1 MLSKGNFTLGSDI
14 LKDYSVKTKVA
25 ILSVFL
31 ICIILLVAAVGIYSS
46 HSAKQALDDM
56 YHHNLMTTQYLN
68 DANNRLRSINV
79 NVSYIVQQ
87 NFTQE
92 NRQIL
97 LDDIAGNLAGIR
109 HDIEE
114 LKKLDQSQRAKEAI
128 AALEGDLD
136 TADSAVKAV
145 GSLGVT
151 PEDKAAAYDKLS
163 SITAIGANMQVL
175 TPDNVFQG
183 KQLFETNNI
192 QYARTLKIF
201 AAIIFVSLILGIL
214 MSRII
219 ANNIS
224 APLNTS
230 IEHLNAVAAGDLS
243 RAIPDSLSHREDE
256 IGVVVKALMKMQGFM
271 KQVHEEAERTNVVVG
286 ELEGMIEA
294 MNNETQD
301 MSAVTEE
308 MSAGMEETAASTA
321 SMQQV
326 SNHLSEEI
334 RGTVGV
340 MKKSEAYTQ
349 EISTRATELKIKME
363 QAQEA
368 SQRVYESSKG
378 SVEAAIE
385 SAKVVEQISQLTQAI
400 TDVAEQTNLLALNAS
415 IEAARAGDQGRGFS
429 VVAGEVAKLAEQSQ
443 GTAEKIKSLTGEV
456 TSAMQ
461 ALSKSA
467 FDLLALLDGDVRK
480 DYAQMDDTAVRYK
493 EDAEYFLKAAK
504 ESTKTSEVL
513 LQSVENM
520 NHSMEEIG
528 RATHESADGNTR
540 IAENIVGMAEKY
552 ADILDKVQ
560 SFKEGT
566 ERLKNL
572 VAAFSG

>member
-1 MLSKGNFTLGSDI
+1 MSNFTLGSEI

-31 ICIILLVAAVGIYSS
+31 LLTVALVAVVGIYSS
-46 HSAKQALDDM
+46 HSAKQALDEM

-92 NRQIL
+92 NRQTL

-109 HDIEE
+109 HDVEE
-114 LKKLDQSQRAKEAI
+114 IQKMEQSDRTKEALSTLDKNLD
-128 AALEGDLD
+128 AAD
-136 TADSAVKAV
+136 AAVKAV
-145 GSLGVT
+145 STLGT
-151 PEDKAAAYDKLS
+151 APEDKAEAYNQLS
-163 SITAIGANMQVL
+163 SLTAIGANMQVL

-183 KQLFETNNI
+183 KQLFEANNI

-201 AAIIFVSLILGIL
+201 AAIILISLILGIV

-219 ANNIS
+219 ADNIS

-230 IEHLNAVAAGDLS
+230 IDHLNAVATGDLNREIPAALS
-243 RAIPDSLSHREDE
+243 NRADE

-271 KQVHEEAERTNVVVG
+271 KQVHEEAEKTDAAVG
-286 ELEGMIEA
+286 ELEAMINA

-326 SNHLSEEI
+326 SGHLSEEI
-334 RGTVGV
+334 QHTVQE
-340 MKKSEAYTQ
+340 MKKSEAYTC
-349 EISTRATELKIKME
+349 EIAARATELKAKME
-363 QAQEA
+363 QSQEA
-368 SQRVYESSKG
+368 SNRVYGSTKT
-378 SVEAAIE
+378 SVEDAIE
-385 SAKVVEQISQLTQAI
+385 AAKVVQEIETLTQAI

-415 IEAARAGDQGRGFS
+415 IEAARAGEQGRGFA
-429 VVAGEVAKLAEQSQ
+429 VVAGEVGKLAEQSQ
-443 GTAEKIKSLTGEV
+443 ETAEKIKSLTGQV
-456 TSAMQ
+456 MGAME
-461 ALSKSA
+461 ALSKGA
-467 FDLLALLDGDVRK
+467 FDLLHFIDEDIRK
-480 DYAQMDDTAVRYK
+480 DYEQMDETAVQYK
-493 EDAEYFLKAAK
+493 EDAEFFHRTAK
-504 ESTKTSEVL
+504 GSTKSSEEL
-513 LQSVENM
+513 LSSVRNM
-520 NHSMEEIG
+520 NQSMDEIG

-540 IAENIVGMAEKY
+540 IAENIVGMAERY
-552 ADILDKVQ
+552 ADILEKVQ
-560 SFKEGT
+560 GFKEGT

-572 VAAFSG
+572 VTAFSK

>member
-1 MLSKGNFTLGSDI
+1 MSNFTLGSEI

-31 ICIILLVAAVGIYSS
+31 LLTVALVAAVGIYSS
-46 HSAKQALDDM
+46 HSAKQALDEM

-68 DANNRLRSINV
+68 DANNRLRSING

-109 HDIEE
+109 HDVEE
-114 LKKLDQSQRAKEAI
+114 IQKMEQSDRTKEALS
-128 AALEGDLD
+128 ALDKDLD
-136 TADSAVKAV
+136 AADAAVKAV
-145 GSLGVT
+145 STLGT
-151 PEDKAAAYDKLS
+151 APEDKAEAYNQLS
-163 SITAIGANMQVL
+163 SLTAIGANMQVL

-183 KQLFETNNI
+183 KQLFEANNI

-201 AAIIFVSLILGIL
+201 AAIILISLILGIL

-219 ANNIS
+219 ADNIS

-230 IEHLNAVAAGDLS
+230 IDHLNAVATGDLDREIPAALS
-243 RAIPDSLSHREDE
+243 NRADE

-271 KQVHEEAERTNVVVG
+271 KQVHEEAEKTDAAVG
-286 ELEGMIEA
+286 ELEAMINA

-326 SNHLSEEI
+326 SGHLSEEI
-334 RGTVGV
+334 QHTVQE
-340 MKKSEAYTQ
+340 MKKSEAYTC
-349 EISTRATELKIKME
+349 EIAVRATELKAKME
-363 QAQEA
+363 QSQEA
-368 SQRVYESSKG
+368 SNRVYGSTKT
-378 SVEAAIE
+378 SVEDAIE
-385 SAKVVEQISQLTQAI
+385 AAKVVQEIETLTQAI

-415 IEAARAGDQGRGFS
+415 IEAARAGEQGRGFA
-429 VVAGEVAKLAEQSQ
+429 VVAGEVGKLAEQSQ
-443 GTAEKIKSLTGEV
+443 ETAEKIKSLTGQV
-456 TSAMQ
+456 MSAME
-461 ALSKSA
+461 ALSKGA
-467 FDLLALLDGDVRK
+467 FDLLHFIDEDIRK
-480 DYAQMDDTAVRYK
+480 DYEQMDETAVQYK
-493 EDAEYFLKAAK
+493 EDAEFFHRTAK
-504 ESTKTSEVL
+504 SSTKSSEEL
-513 LQSVENM
+513 LSSVRNM
-520 NHSMEEIG
+520 NQSMDEIG

-540 IAENIVGMAEKY
+540 IAENIVGMAERY
-552 ADILDKVQ
+552 ADILEKVQ
-560 SFKEGT
+560 GFKEGT

-572 VAAFSG
+572 VTAFSK

>member
-1 MLSKGNFTLGSDI
+1 MSNFTLGSEI

-31 ICIILLVAAVGIYSS
+31 LLTVALVAVVGIYSS
-46 HSAKQALDDM
+46 HSAKQALDEM

-68 DANNRLRSINV
+68 DANNRLRSING

-109 HDIEE
+109 HDVEE
-114 LKKLDQSQRAKEAI
+114 IQKMEQSDRTKEALS
-128 AALEGDLD
+128 ALDKDLD
-136 TADSAVKAV
+136 AADAAVKAV
-145 GSLGVT
+145 STLGT
-151 PEDKAAAYDKLS
+151 APEDKAEAYNQLS
-163 SITAIGANMQVL
+163 SLTAIGANMQVL

-183 KQLFETNNI
+183 KQLFEANNI

-201 AAIIFVSLILGIL
+201 AAIILISLILGIL

-219 ANNIS
+219 ADNIS

-230 IEHLNAVAAGDLS
+230 IDHLNAVATGDLNREIPAALS
-243 RAIPDSLSHREDE
+243 NRADE

-271 KQVHEEAERTNVVVG
+271 KQVHEEAEKTDAAVG
-286 ELEGMIEA
+286 ELEAMINA

-326 SNHLSEEI
+326 SGHLSEEI
-334 RGTVGV
+334 QHTVQE
-340 MKKSEAYTQ
+340 MKKSEAYTC
-349 EISTRATELKIKME
+349 EIAVRATELKAKME
-363 QAQEA
+363 QSQEA
-368 SQRVYESSKG
+368 SNRVYGSTKT
-378 SVEAAIE
+378 SVEDAIE
-385 SAKVVEQISQLTQAI
+385 AAKVVQEIETLTQAI

-415 IEAARAGDQGRGFS
+415 IEAARAGEQGRGFA
-429 VVAGEVAKLAEQSQ
+429 VVAGEVGKLAEQSQ
-443 GTAEKIKSLTGEV
+443 ETAERIKSLTGQV
-456 TSAMQ
+456 MSAME
-461 ALSKSA
+461 ALSKGA
-467 FDLLALLDGDVRK
+467 FDLLHFIDEDIRK
-480 DYAQMDDTAVRYK
+480 DYEQMDETAVQYK
-493 EDAEYFLKAAK
+493 EDAEFFHRTAK
-504 ESTKTSEVL
+504 GSTKSSEEL
-513 LQSVENM
+513 LASVRNM
-520 NHSMEEIG
+520 NQSMDEIG

-540 IAENIVGMAEKY
+540 IAENIVGMAERY
-552 ADILDKVQ
+552 ADILEKVQ
-560 SFKEGT
+560 GFKEGT

-572 VAAFSG
+572 VTAFSK

>member
-1 MLSKGNFTLGSDI
+1 MSNFTLGSEI

-31 ICIILLVAAVGIYSS
+31 LLTVALVAVVGIYSS
-46 HSAKQALDDM
+46 HSAKQALDEM

-68 DANNRLRSINV
+68 DANNRLRSITV

-109 HDIEE
+109 HDVEE
-114 LKKLDQSQRAKEAI
+114 IQKMEQSDRTKEALS
-128 AALEGDLD
+128 ALDKDLD
-136 TADSAVKAV
+136 AADAAVKAV
-145 GSLGVT
+145 STLGT
-151 PEDKAAAYDKLS
+151 APEDKAEAYNQLS
-163 SITAIGANMQVL
+163 SLTAIGANMQVL

-183 KQLFETNNI
+183 KQLFEANNR

-201 AAIIFVSLILGIL
+201 AAIILISLILGIV

-219 ANNIS
+219 ADNIS

-230 IEHLNAVAAGDLS
+230 IEHLNAVATGDLDREIPAALS
-243 RAIPDSLSHREDE
+243 NRADE

-271 KQVHEEAERTNVVVG
+271 KQVHEEAEKTDAVVG
-286 ELEGMIEA
+286 ELEAMINA

-326 SNHLSEEI
+326 SGHLSEEI
-334 RGTVGV
+334 QHTVQE
-340 MKKSEAYTQ
+340 MKKSEAYTC
-349 EISTRATELKIKME
+349 EIAARATELKAKME
-363 QAQEA
+363 QSQEA
-368 SQRVYESSKG
+368 SNRVYGSTKT
-378 SVEAAIE
+378 SVEDAIE
-385 SAKVVEQISQLTQAI
+385 AAKVVQEIETLTQAI

-415 IEAARAGDQGRGFS
+415 IEAARAGEQGRGFA
-429 VVAGEVAKLAEQSQ
+429 VVAGEVGKLAEQSQ
-443 GTAEKIKSLTGEV
+443 ETAERIKSLTGQV
-456 TSAMQ
+456 MSAME
-461 ALSKSA
+461 ALSKGA
-467 FDLLALLDGDVRK
+467 FDLLHFIDEDIRK
-480 DYAQMDDTAVRYK
+480 DYEQMDETAVQYK
-493 EDAEYFLKAAK
+493 EDAEFFHRTAK
-504 ESTKTSEVL
+504 GSTKSSEEL
-513 LQSVENM
+513 LASVRNM
-520 NHSMEEIG
+520 NQSMDEIG

-540 IAENIVGMAEKY
+540 IAENIVGMAERY
-552 ADILDKVQ
+552 ADILEKVQ
-560 SFKEGT
+560 GFKEGT

-572 VAAFSG
+572 VTAFSK

>member
-1 MLSKGNFTLGSDI
+1 MSNFTLGSEI

-31 ICIILLVAAVGIYSS
+31 LLTVALVAVVGIYSS
-46 HSAKQALDDM
+46 HSAKQALDEM

-97 LDDIAGNLAGIR
+97 LDDIAGDLAGIR
-109 HDIEE
+109 HDVDEI
-114 LKKLDQSQRAKEAI
+114 KKMEKSERTKTALSALDK
-128 AALEGDLD
+128 DLD
-136 TADSAVKAV
+136 AADAAVKAV
-145 GSLGVT
+145 GTLGT
-151 PEDKAAAYDKLS
+151 APEDKAEAYNQLS
-163 SITAIGANMQVL
+163 SLTAIGANMQVL

-183 KQLFETNNI
+183 KQLFEANNI

-201 AAIIFVSLILGIL
+201 AAIILISLILGIV

-219 ANNIS
+219 ADNIS

-230 IEHLNAVAAGDLS
+230 IEHLNAVATGDLDREIPAALS
-243 RAIPDSLSHREDE
+243 NRADE

-271 KQVHEEAERTNVVVG
+271 KQVHEEAEKTDAVVG
-286 ELEGMIEA
+286 ELEAMINA

-326 SNHLSEEI
+326 SGHLSEEI
-334 RGTVGV
+334 QHTVQE
-340 MKKSEAYTQ
+340 MKKSEAYTC
-349 EISTRATELKIKME
+349 EIAARATELKAKME
-363 QAQEA
+363 QSQEA
-368 SQRVYESSKG
+368 SNRVYGSTKT
-378 SVEAAIE
+378 SVEDAIE
-385 SAKVVEQISQLTQAI
+385 AAKVVQEIETLTQAI

-415 IEAARAGDQGRGFS
+415 IEAARAGEQGRGFA
-429 VVAGEVAKLAEQSQ
+429 VVAGEVGKLAEQSQ
-443 GTAEKIKSLTGEV
+443 ETAERIKSLTGQV
-456 TSAMQ
+456 MSAME
-461 ALSKSA
+461 ALSKGA
-467 FDLLALLDGDVRK
+467 FDLLHFIDEDIRK
-480 DYAQMDDTAVRYK
+480 DYEQMDETAVQYK
-493 EDAEYFLKAAK
+493 EDAEFFHRTAK
-504 ESTKTSEVL
+504 GSTKSSEEL
-513 LQSVENM
+513 LASVRNM
-520 NHSMEEIG
+520 NQSMDEIG

-540 IAENIVGMAEKY
+540 IAENIVGMAERY
-552 ADILDKVQ
+552 ADILEKVQ
-560 SFKEGT
+560 GFKEGT

-572 VAAFSG
+572 VTAFSK

>member
-1 MLSKGNFTLGSDI
+1 MSNFTLGSEI

-31 ICIILLVAAVGIYSS
+31 LLTVALVAVVGIYSS
-46 HSAKQALDDM
+46 HSAKQALDEM

-68 DANNRLRSINV
+68 DANNRLRSITV

-109 HDIEE
+109 HDVEE
-114 LKKLDQSQRAKEAI
+114 IQKMKQSDRTKEALS
-128 AALEGDLD
+128 ALDKDLD
-136 TADSAVKAV
+136 AADAAVKAV
-145 GSLGVT
+145 STLGT
-151 PEDKAAAYDKLS
+151 APEDKAEAYNQLS
-163 SITAIGANMQVL
+163 SLTAIGANMQIL

-183 KQLFETNNI
+183 KQLFEANNI

-201 AAIIFVSLILGIL
+201 AAIILISLILGIL

-219 ANNIS
+219 SDNIS

-230 IEHLNAVAAGDLS
+230 IDHLNAVATGDLNREIPAALS
-243 RAIPDSLSHREDE
+243 NRADE

-271 KQVHEEAERTNVVVG
+271 KQVHEEAEKTDAAVG
-286 ELEGMIEA
+286 ELEAMINA

-326 SNHLSEEI
+326 SGHLSEEI
-334 RGTVGV
+334 QHTVQE
-340 MKKSEAYTQ
+340 MKKSEAYTC
-349 EISTRATELKIKME
+349 EIAARATELKAKME
-363 QAQEA
+363 QSQEA
-368 SQRVYESSKG
+368 SNRVYGSTKT
-378 SVEAAIE
+378 SVEDAIE
-385 SAKVVEQISQLTQAI
+385 AAKVVQEIETLTQAI

-415 IEAARAGDQGRGFS
+415 IEAARAGEQGRGFA
-429 VVAGEVAKLAEQSQ
+429 VVAGEVGKLAEQSQ
-443 GTAEKIKSLTGEV
+443 ETAEKIKSLTGQV
-456 TSAMQ
+456 MSAME
-461 ALSKSA
+461 ALSKGA
-467 FDLLALLDGDVRK
+467 FDLLHFIDEDIRK
-480 DYAQMDDTAVRYK
+480 DYEQMDETAVQYK
-493 EDAEYFLKAAK
+493 EDAEFFHRTAK
-504 ESTKTSEVL
+504 GSTKSSEEL
-513 LQSVENM
+513 LSSVRNM
-520 NHSMEEIG
+520 NQSMDEIG

-540 IAENIVGMAEKY
+540 IAENIVGMAERY
-552 ADILDKVQ
+552 ADILEKVQ
-560 SFKEGT
+560 GFKEGT

-572 VAAFSG
+572 VTAFSK

>member
-1 MLSKGNFTLGSDI
+1 MSNFTLGSEI

-31 ICIILLVAAVGIYSS
+31 LLTVALVAVVGIYSS
-46 HSAKQALDDM
+46 HSAKQALDEM

-68 DANNRLRSINV
+68 DANNRLRSING

-109 HDIEE
+109 HDVEKIQKME
-114 LKKLDQSQRAKEAI
+114 QSDRTKEALS
-128 AALEGDLD
+128 ALDKDLD
-136 TADSAVKAV
+136 AADAAVKTV
-145 GSLGVT
+145 STLGT
-151 PEDKAAAYDKLS
+151 APEDKAEAYNQLS
-163 SITAIGANMQVL
+163 SLTAIGANMQVL

-183 KQLFETNNI
+183 KQLFEANNI

-201 AAIIFVSLILGIL
+201 AAIILISLILGIL

-219 ANNIS
+219 ADNIS

-230 IEHLNAVAAGDLS
+230 IDHLNAVATGDLNREIPAALS
-243 RAIPDSLSHREDE
+243 NRADE

-271 KQVHEEAERTNVVVG
+271 KQVHEEAEKTDAAVG
-286 ELEGMIEA
+286 ELEAMINA

-326 SNHLSEEI
+326 SGHLSEEI
-334 RGTVGV
+334 QHTVQE
-340 MKKSEAYTQ
+340 MKKSEAYTC
-349 EISTRATELKIKME
+349 EIAGRATELKAKME
-363 QAQEA
+363 QSQEA
-368 SQRVYESSKG
+368 SNRVYGSTKT
-378 SVEAAIE
+378 SVEDAIE
-385 SAKVVEQISQLTQAI
+385 AAKVVQEIETLTQAI

-415 IEAARAGDQGRGFS
+415 IEAARAGEQGRGFA
-429 VVAGEVAKLAEQSQ
+429 VVAGEVGKLAEQSQ
-443 GTAEKIKSLTGEV
+443 ETAEKIKSLTGQV
-456 TSAMQ
+456 MSAME
-461 ALSKSA
+461 ALSKGA
-467 FDLLALLDGDVRK
+467 FDLLHFIDEDIRK
-480 DYAQMDDTAVRYK
+480 DYEQMDETAVQYK
-493 EDAEYFLKAAK
+493 EDAEFFHRTAK
-504 ESTKTSEVL
+504 GSTKSSEEL
-513 LQSVENM
+513 LSSVRNM
-520 NHSMEEIG
+520 NQSMDEIG

-540 IAENIVGMAEKY
+540 IAENIVGMAERY
-552 ADILDKVQ
+552 ADILEKVQ
-560 SFKEGT
+560 GFKEGT

-572 VAAFSG
+572 VTAFSK

>member
-1 MLSKGNFTLGSDI
+1 MSNFTLGSEI

-31 ICIILLVAAVGIYSS
+31 LLTVALVAVVGIYSS
-46 HSAKQALDDM
+46 HSAKQALDEM

-109 HDIEE
+109 HDVEE
-114 LKKLDQSQRAKEAI
+114 IQKMKQSDRTKEALS
-128 AALEGDLD
+128 ALDKDLD
-136 TADSAVKAV
+136 AADAAVKAV
-145 GSLGVT
+145 STLGT
-151 PEDKAAAYDKLS
+151 APEDKAEAYNQLS
-163 SITAIGANMQVL
+163 SLTAIGANMQVL

-183 KQLFETNNI
+183 KQLFEANNI

-201 AAIIFVSLILGIL
+201 AAIILISLILGIV

-219 ANNIS
+219 ADNIS

-230 IEHLNAVAAGDLS
+230 IEHLNAVATGDLDREIPAALS
-243 RAIPDSLSHREDE
+243 NRADE

-271 KQVHEEAERTNVVVG
+271 KQVHEEAEKTDAVVG
-286 ELEGMIEA
+286 ELEAMINA

-326 SNHLSEEI
+326 SGHLSEEI
-334 RGTVGV
+334 QHTVQE
-340 MKKSEAYTQ
+340 MKKSEAYTR
-349 EISTRATELKIKME
+349 EIAVRATELKAKME
-363 QAQEA
+363 QSQEA
-368 SQRVYESSKG
+368 SNRVYGSTKT
-378 SVEAAIE
+378 SVEDAIE
-385 SAKVVEQISQLTQAI
+385 AAKVVQEIETLTQAI

-415 IEAARAGDQGRGFS
+415 IEAARAGEQGRGFA
-429 VVAGEVAKLAEQSQ
+429 VVAGEVGKLAEQSQ
-443 GTAEKIKSLTGEV
+443 ETAEKIKSLTGQV
-456 TSAMQ
+456 MSAME
-461 ALSKSA
+461 ALSKGS
-467 FDLLALLDGDVRK
+467 FDLLHFIDEDIRK
-480 DYAQMDDTAVRYK
+480 DYEQMDETAVQYK
-493 EDAEYFLKAAK
+493 EDAEFFHRTAK
-504 ESTKTSEVL
+504 GSTKSSEEL
-513 LQSVENM
+513 LASVRNM
-520 NHSMEEIG
+520 NQSMDEIG

-540 IAENIVGMAEKY
+540 IAENIVGMAERY
-552 ADILDKVQ
+552 ADILEKVQ
-560 SFKEGT
+560 GFKEGT
-566 ERLKNL
+566 ERLKKL
-572 VAAFSG
+572 VTSFSK

>member
-1 MLSKGNFTLGSDI
+1 MSNFTLGSEI

-31 ICIILLVAAVGIYSS
+31 LLTVALVAAVGAYSS
-46 HSAKQALDDM
+46 HSAKQALDEM

-109 HDIEE
+109 HDVEE
-114 LKKLDQSQRAKEAI
+114 IQKMEQSDRTKEALS
-128 AALEGDLD
+128 ALDKDLD
-136 TADSAVKAV
+136 AADAAVKAV
-145 GSLGVT
+145 GTLGT
-151 PEDKAAAYDKLS
+151 APEDKAEAYNQLS
-163 SITAIGANMQVL
+163 SLTAIGANMEVL

-183 KQLFETNNI
+183 KQLFEANNL

-201 AAIIFVSLILGIL
+201 AAIILISLILGII

-219 ANNIS
+219 ADNIS

-230 IEHLNAVAAGDLS
+230 IDHLNAVATGDLNREIPS
-243 RAIPDSLSHREDE
+243 ALSNRADE

-271 KQVHEEAERTNVVVG
+271 KQVHEEAEKTDAAVG
-286 ELEGMIEA
+286 ELEAMINA

-326 SNHLSEEI
+326 SGHLNDEI
-334 RGTVGV
+334 QGTVQE
-340 MKKSEAYTQ
+340 MKKSEAYTR
-349 EISTRATELKIKME
+349 EIAVRATELKVKME
-363 QAQEA
+363 QSQEA
-368 SQRVYESSKG
+368 SNRVYASTKT
-378 SVEAAIE
+378 SVEDAIE
-385 SAKVVEQISQLTQAI
+385 SAKVVQEIETLTQSI
-400 TDVAEQTNLLALNAS
+400 TDIAEQTNLLALNAS
-415 IEAARAGDQGRGFS
+415 IEAARAGEQGRGFA
-429 VVAGEVAKLAEQSQ
+429 VVAGEVGKLAEQSQ
-443 GTAEKIKSLTGEV
+443 ETAEKIKSLTSQVMG
-456 TSAMQ
+456 AME
-461 ALSKSA
+461 ALSKGA
-467 FDLLALLDGDVRK
+467 FDLLHFIDDDIRK
-480 DYAQMDDTAVRYK
+480 DYEQMDETAVQYK
-493 EDAEYFLKAAK
+493 EDAEFFHRTAK
-504 ESTKTSEVL
+504 SSTKSSEEL
-513 LQSVENM
+513 LSSVRNM
-520 NHSMEEIG
+520 NQSMDEIG

-540 IAENIVGMAEKY
+540 IAENIVGMAERY
-552 ADILDKVQ
+552 ADILEKVQ
-560 SFKEGT
+560 GFKEGT

-572 VAAFSG
+572 VTAFSK

>member
-1 MLSKGNFTLGSDI
+1 MSNFTLGSEI

-31 ICIILLVAAVGIYSS
+31 LLTVALVAAVGIYSS
-46 HSAKQALDDM
+46 HSAKQALDEM

-68 DANNRLRSINV
+68 DANNRLRSITV

-109 HDIEE
+109 HDVEE
-114 LKKLDQSQRAKEAI
+114 IQKMEQSDRTKEALSTLDKNLD
-128 AALEGDLD
+128 AAD
-136 TADSAVKAV
+136 AAVKAV
-145 GSLGVT
+145 STLGT
-151 PEDKAAAYDKLS
+151 APEDKAEAYNQLS
-163 SITAIGANMQVL
+163 SLTAIGANMQVL

-183 KQLFETNNI
+183 KQLFEANNI

-201 AAIIFVSLILGIL
+201 AAIILISLILGIL

-219 ANNIS
+219 SDNIS

-230 IEHLNAVAAGDLS
+230 IDHLNAVATGDLNREIPAALS
-243 RAIPDSLSHREDE
+243 NRADE

-271 KQVHEEAERTNVVVG
+271 KQVHEEAEKTDAAVG
-286 ELEGMIEA
+286 ELEAMINA

-326 SNHLSEEI
+326 SGHLSEEI
-334 RGTVGV
+334 QHTVQE
-340 MKKSEAYTQ
+340 MKKSEAYTC
-349 EISTRATELKIKME
+349 EIAARATELKAKME
-363 QAQEA
+363 QSQEA
-368 SQRVYESSKG
+368 SNRVYGSTKT
-378 SVEAAIE
+378 SVEDAIE
-385 SAKVVEQISQLTQAI
+385 AAKVVQEIETLTQAI

-415 IEAARAGDQGRGFS
+415 IEAARAGEQGRGFA
-429 VVAGEVAKLAEQSQ
+429 VVAGEVGKLAEQSQ
-443 GTAEKIKSLTGEV
+443 ETAEKIKSLTGQV
-456 TSAMQ
+456 MGAME
-461 ALSKSA
+461 ALSKGA
-467 FDLLALLDGDVRK
+467 FDLLQFIDEDIRK
-480 DYAQMDDTAVRYK
+480 DYEQMDETAVQYK
-493 EDAEYFLKAAK
+493 EDAEFFHRTAK
-504 ESTKTSEVL
+504 GSTKSSEEL
-513 LQSVENM
+513 LSSVRNM
-520 NHSMEEIG
+520 NQSMDEIG

-540 IAENIVGMAEKY
+540 IAENIVGMAERH
-552 ADILDKVQ
+552 ADILEKVQ
-560 SFKEGT
+560 GFKEGT

-572 VAAFSG
+572 VTAFSK

>member
-1 MLSKGNFTLGSDI
+1 MSNFTLGSEI

-31 ICIILLVAAVGIYSS
+31 LLTVALVAVVGIYSS
-46 HSAKQALDDM
+46 HSAKQALDEM

-68 DANNRLRSINV
+68 DANNRLRSING

-109 HDIEE
+109 HDVEE
-114 LKKLDQSQRAKEAI
+114 IQKMKQSDRTKEALS
-128 AALEGDLD
+128 ALDKDLD
-136 TADSAVKAV
+136 AADAAVKAV
-145 GSLGVT
+145 STLGT
-151 PEDKAAAYDKLS
+151 APEDKAEAYNQLS
-163 SITAIGANMQVL
+163 SLTAIGVNMQVL

-183 KQLFETNNI
+183 KQLFEANNI

-201 AAIIFVSLILGIL
+201 AAIILISLILGIV

-219 ANNIS
+219 SDNIS

-230 IEHLNAVAAGDLS
+230 IDHLNAVATGDLNREIPAALS
-243 RAIPDSLSHREDE
+243 NRADE

-271 KQVHEEAERTNVVVG
+271 KQVHEEAEKTDAAVG
-286 ELEGMIEA
+286 ELEAMINA

-326 SNHLSEEI
+326 SGHLSEEI
-334 RGTVGV
+334 QHTVQE
-340 MKKSEAYTQ
+340 MKKSEAYTC
-349 EISTRATELKIKME
+349 EIAARATELKAKME
-363 QAQEA
+363 QSQEA
-368 SQRVYESSKG
+368 SNRVYGSTKT
-378 SVEAAIE
+378 SVEDAIE
-385 SAKVVEQISQLTQAI
+385 AAKVVQEIETLTQAI

-415 IEAARAGDQGRGFS
+415 IEAARAGEQGRGFA
-429 VVAGEVAKLAEQSQ
+429 VVAGEVGKLAEQSQ
-443 GTAEKIKSLTGEV
+443 ETAEKIKSLTGQV
-456 TSAMQ
+456 MGAME
-461 ALSKSA
+461 ALSKGA
-467 FDLLALLDGDVRK
+467 FDLLHFIDEDIRK
-480 DYAQMDDTAVRYK
+480 DYEQMDETAVQYK
-493 EDAEYFLKAAK
+493 EDAEFFHRTAK
-504 ESTKTSEVL
+504 GSTKSSEEL
-513 LQSVENM
+513 LSSVRNM
-520 NHSMEEIG
+520 NQSMDEIG

-540 IAENIVGMAEKY
+540 IAENIVGMAERY
-552 ADILDKVQ
+552 ADILEKVQ
-560 SFKEGT
+560 GFKEGT

-572 VAAFSG
+572 VTAFSK

>member
-1 MLSKGNFTLGSDI
+1 MSNFTLGSEI

-31 ICIILLVAAVGIYSS
+31 LLTVALVAVVGIYSS
-46 HSAKQALDDM
+46 HSAKQALDEM

-109 HDIEE
+109 HDVEE
-114 LKKLDQSQRAKEAI
+114 IQKMKQSDRTKEALS
-128 AALEGDLD
+128 ALDKDLD
-136 TADSAVKAV
+136 AADAAVKAV
-145 GSLGVT
+145 GTLGT
-151 PEDKAAAYDKLS
+151 APEDKAEAYNQLS
-163 SITAIGANMQVL
+163 SLTAIGANMQVL

-183 KQLFETNNI
+183 KQLFEANNI

-201 AAIIFVSLILGIL
+201 AAIILLSLILGIV

-219 ANNIS
+219 ADNIS

-230 IEHLNAVAAGDLS
+230 IDHLNAVATGNLDREIPAALS
-243 RAIPDSLSHREDE
+243 NRADE

-271 KQVHEEAERTNVVVG
+271 KQVHEEAEKTDAVVG
-286 ELEGMIEA
+286 ELEAMINA

-326 SNHLSEEI
+326 SGHLSEEI
-334 RGTVGV
+334 QHTVQE
-340 MKKSEAYTQ
+340 MKKSEAYTR
-349 EISTRATELKIKME
+349 EIAVRATELKAKME
-363 QAQEA
+363 QSQEA
-368 SQRVYESSKG
+368 SNRVYASTKT
-378 SVEAAIE
+378 SVENAIE
-385 SAKVVEQISQLTQAI
+385 AAKVVQEIETLTQAI

-415 IEAARAGDQGRGFS
+415 IEAARAGEQGRGFA
-429 VVAGEVAKLAEQSQ
+429 VVAGEVGKLAEQSQ
-443 GTAEKIKSLTGEV
+443 ETAERIKNLTGQV
-456 TSAMQ
+456 MGAME
-461 ALSKSA
+461 ALSKGA
-467 FDLLALLDGDVRK
+467 FDLLHFIDEDIRK
-480 DYAQMDDTAVRYK
+480 DYEQMDETAVQYK
-493 EDAEYFLKAAK
+493 EDAEFFHRTAK
-504 ESTKTSEVL
+504 GSTKSSEEL
-513 LQSVENM
+513 LSSVRNM
-520 NHSMEEIG
+520 NQSMDEIG

-540 IAENIVGMAEKY
+540 IAENIVGMAERY
-552 ADILDKVQ
+552 ADILEKVQ
-560 SFKEGT
+560 GFKEGT

-572 VAAFSG
+572 VTAFSK

>member
-1 MLSKGNFTLGSDI
+1 MSNFTLGSEI

-31 ICIILLVAAVGIYSS
+31 LLTVALVAVVGIYSS
-46 HSAKQALDDM
+46 HSAKQALDEM

-109 HDIEE
+109 HDVEE
-114 LKKLDQSQRAKEAI
+114 IQKMEQSDRTKEA
-128 AALEGDLD
+128 LSTLDKDLD
-136 TADSAVKAV
+136 AADAAVKAV
-145 GSLGVT
+145 STLGT
-151 PEDKAAAYDKLS
+151 APEDKAEAYNQLS
-163 SITAIGANMQVL
+163 SLTAIGANMQVL

-183 KQLFETNNI
+183 KQLFEANNR

-201 AAIIFVSLILGIL
+201 AAIILISLILGIL

-219 ANNIS
+219 ADNIS

-230 IEHLNAVAAGDLS
+230 IDHLNAVATGDLNREIPAALS
-243 RAIPDSLSHREDE
+243 NRADE

-271 KQVHEEAERTNVVVG
+271 KQVHEEAEKTDAVVG
-286 ELEGMIEA
+286 ELEAMINA

-326 SNHLSEEI
+326 SGHLSEEI
-334 RGTVGV
+334 QHTVQE
-340 MKKSEAYTQ
+340 MKKSEAYTC
-349 EISTRATELKIKME
+349 EIAARATELKAKME
-363 QAQEA
+363 QSQEA
-368 SQRVYESSKG
+368 SNRVYGSTKT
-378 SVEAAIE
+378 SVEDAIE
-385 SAKVVEQISQLTQAI
+385 AAKVVQEIETLTQAI

-415 IEAARAGDQGRGFS
+415 IEAARAGEQGRGFA
-429 VVAGEVAKLAEQSQ
+429 VVAGEVGKLAEQSQ
-443 GTAEKIKSLTGEV
+443 ETAEKIKSLTGQV
-456 TSAMQ
+456 MGAME
-461 ALSKSA
+461 ALSKGA
-467 FDLLALLDGDVRK
+467 FDLLHFIDEDIRK
-480 DYAQMDDTAVRYK
+480 DYEQMDETAVQYK
-493 EDAEYFLKAAK
+493 EDAEFFHRTAK
-504 ESTKTSEVL
+504 GSTKSSEEL
-513 LQSVENM
+513 LASVRNM
-520 NHSMEEIG
+520 NQSMDEIG

-540 IAENIVGMAEKY
+540 IAENIVGMAERY
-552 ADILDKVQ
+552 ADILEKVQ
-560 SFKEGT
+560 GFKEGT

-572 VAAFSG
+572 VTAFSK

>member
-1 MLSKGNFTLGSDI
+1 MSNFTLGSEI

-31 ICIILLVAAVGIYSS
+31 LLTVALVAVVGIYSS
-46 HSAKQALDDM
+46 HSAKQALDEM

-68 DANNRLRSINV
+68 DANNRLRSITV

-109 HDIEE
+109 HDVEE
-114 LKKLDQSQRAKEAI
+114 IQKMEQSDRTKEALSTLDKNLD
-128 AALEGDLD
+128 AAD
-136 TADSAVKAV
+136 AAVKAV
-145 GSLGVT
+145 STLGT
-151 PEDKAAAYDKLS
+151 APEDKAEAYNQLS
-163 SITAIGANMQVL
+163 SLTAIGANMQVL

-183 KQLFETNNI
+183 KQLFEANNI

-201 AAIIFVSLILGIL
+201 AAIILISLILGIL

-219 ANNIS
+219 ADNIS

-230 IEHLNAVAAGDLS
+230 IDHLNAVATGDLNREIPAALS
-243 RAIPDSLSHREDE
+243 NRADE

-271 KQVHEEAERTNVVVG
+271 KQVHEEAEKTDAAVG
-286 ELEGMIEA
+286 ELEAMINA

-326 SNHLSEEI
+326 SGHLSEEI
-334 RGTVGV
+334 QHTVQE
-340 MKKSEAYTQ
+340 MKKSEAYTC
-349 EISTRATELKIKME
+349 EIAARATELKAKME
-363 QAQEA
+363 QSQEA
-368 SQRVYESSKG
+368 SNRVYGSTKT
-378 SVEAAIE
+378 SVEDAIE
-385 SAKVVEQISQLTQAI
+385 AAKVVQEIETLTQAI

-415 IEAARAGDQGRGFS
+415 IEAARAGEQGRGFA
-429 VVAGEVAKLAEQSQ
+429 VVAGEVGKLAEQSQ
-443 GTAEKIKSLTGEV
+443 ETAEKIKSLTGQV
-456 TSAMQ
+456 MGAME
-461 ALSKSA
+461 ALSKGA
-467 FDLLALLDGDVRK
+467 FDLLHFIDEDIRK
-480 DYAQMDDTAVRYK
+480 DYEQMDETAVQYK
-493 EDAEYFLKAAK
+493 EDAEFFHRTAK
-504 ESTKTSEVL
+504 GSTKSSEEL
-513 LQSVENM
+513 LSSVRNM
-520 NHSMEEIG
+520 NQSMDEIG

-540 IAENIVGMAEKY
+540 IAENIVGMAERY
-552 ADILDKVQ
+552 ADILEKVQ
-560 SFKEGT
+560 GFKEGT

-572 VAAFSG
+572 VTAFSK

>member
-1 MLSKGNFTLGSDI
+1 MSNFTLGSEI

-31 ICIILLVAAVGIYSS
+31 LLTVALVAVVGIYSS
-46 HSAKQALDDM
+46 HSAKQALDEM

-68 DANNRLRSINV
+68 DANNRLRSING

-109 HDIEE
+109 HDVEE
-114 LKKLDQSQRAKEAI
+114 IQKMEQSDRTKEALS
-128 AALEGDLD
+128 ALDKDLD
-136 TADSAVKAV
+136 AADAAVKAV
-145 GSLGVT
+145 STLGT
-151 PEDKAAAYDKLS
+151 APEDKAEAYNQLS
-163 SITAIGANMQVL
+163 SLTAIGANMQVL

-183 KQLFETNNI
+183 KQLFEANNR

-201 AAIIFVSLILGIL
+201 AAIILISLILGIV

-219 ANNIS
+219 ADNIS

-230 IEHLNAVAAGDLS
+230 IDHLNAVATGDLDREIPAALS
-243 RAIPDSLSHREDE
+243 NRADE

-271 KQVHEEAERTNVVVG
+271 KQVHEEAEKTDAVVG
-286 ELEGMIEA
+286 ELEAMINA
-294 MNNETQD
+294 MNNETQE

-326 SNHLSEEI
+326 SGHLSEEI
-334 RGTVGV
+334 QHTVQE
-340 MKKSEAYTQ
+340 MKKSEAYTC
-349 EISTRATELKIKME
+349 EIAARATELKAKME
-363 QAQEA
+363 QSQEA
-368 SQRVYESSKG
+368 SNRVYGSTKT
-378 SVEAAIE
+378 SVEDAIE
-385 SAKVVEQISQLTQAI
+385 AAKVVQEIETLTQAI

-415 IEAARAGDQGRGFS
+415 IEAARAGEQGRGFA
-429 VVAGEVAKLAEQSQ
+429 VVAGEVGKLAEQSQ
-443 GTAEKIKSLTGEV
+443 ETAEKIKSLTGQV
-456 TSAMQ
+456 MGAME
-461 ALSKSA
+461 ALSKGA
-467 FDLLALLDGDVRK
+467 FDLLHFIDEDIRK
-480 DYAQMDDTAVRYK
+480 DYEQMDETAVQYK
-493 EDAEYFLKAAK
+493 EDAEFFHRTAK
-504 ESTKTSEVL
+504 GSTKSSEEL
-513 LQSVENM
+513 LSSVRNM
-520 NHSMEEIG
+520 NQSMDEIG

-540 IAENIVGMAEKY
+540 IAENIVGMAERY
-552 ADILDKVQ
+552 ADILEKVQ
-560 SFKEGT
+560 GFKEGT

-572 VAAFSG
+572 VTAFSK

>member
-1 MLSKGNFTLGSDI
+1 MSNFTLGSEI

-31 ICIILLVAAVGIYSS
+31 LLTVALVAVVGIYSG
-46 HSAKQALDDM
+46 HSAKQALDEM

-109 HDIEE
+109 HDVDEI
-114 LKKLDQSQRAKEAI
+114 KKMEKSERTKTALSALDK
-128 AALEGDLD
+128 DLD
-136 TADSAVKAV
+136 AADAAVKAV
-145 GSLGVT
+145 GTLGT
-151 PEDKAAAYDKLS
+151 APEDKAEAYNQLS
-163 SITAIGANMQVL
+163 SLTAIGANMQVL

-183 KQLFETNNI
+183 KQLFEANNI

-201 AAIIFVSLILGIL
+201 AAIILISLILGIV

-219 ANNIS
+219 ADNIS

-230 IEHLNAVAAGDLS
+230 IDHLNAVATGDLDREIPAALS
-243 RAIPDSLSHREDE
+243 NRADE

-271 KQVHEEAERTNVVVG
+271 KQVHEEAEKTDAVVG
-286 ELEGMIEA
+286 ELEAMINA

-326 SNHLSEEI
+326 SGHLSEEI
-334 RGTVGV
+334 QHTVQE
-340 MKKSEAYTQ
+340 MKKSEAYTC
-349 EISTRATELKIKME
+349 EIAARATELKAKME
-363 QAQEA
+363 QSQEA
-368 SQRVYESSKG
+368 SNRVYGSTKT
-378 SVEAAIE
+378 SVEDAIE
-385 SAKVVEQISQLTQAI
+385 AAKVVQEIETLTQAI

-415 IEAARAGDQGRGFS
+415 IEAARAGEQGRGFA
-429 VVAGEVAKLAEQSQ
+429 VVAGEVGKLAEQSQ
-443 GTAEKIKSLTGEV
+443 ETAERIKSLTGQV
-456 TSAMQ
+456 MSAME
-461 ALSKSA
+461 ALSKGA
-467 FDLLALLDGDVRK
+467 FDLLHFIDEDIRK
-480 DYAQMDDTAVRYK
+480 DYEQMDETAVQYK
-493 EDAEYFLKAAK
+493 EDAEFFHRTAK
-504 ESTKTSEVL
+504 GSTKSSEEL
-513 LQSVENM
+513 LASVRNM
-520 NHSMEEIG
+520 NQSMDEIG

-540 IAENIVGMAEKY
+540 IAENIVGMAERY
-552 ADILDKVQ
+552 ADILEKVQ
-560 SFKEGT
+560 GFKEGT
-566 ERLKNL
+566 ERLKKL
-572 VAAFSG
+572 VTSFSK

>member
-1 MLSKGNFTLGSDI
+1 MSNFTLGSEI

-31 ICIILLVAAVGIYSS
+31 LLTVALVAAVGIYSS
-46 HSAKQALDDM
+46 HSAKQALDEM

-68 DANNRLRSINV
+68 DANNRLRSITV

-109 HDIEE
+109 HDVEE
-114 LKKLDQSQRAKEAI
+114 IQKMEQSDRTKEALS
-128 AALEGDLD
+128 ALDKDLD
-136 TADSAVKAV
+136 AADAAVKAV
-145 GSLGVT
+145 STLGT
-151 PEDKAAAYDKLS
+151 APEDKAEAYNQLS
-163 SITAIGANMQVL
+163 SLTAIGANMQIL

-183 KQLFETNNI
+183 KQLFEANNR

-201 AAIIFVSLILGIL
+201 AAIILISLILGIV

-219 ANNIS
+219 SDNIS

-230 IEHLNAVAAGDLS
+230 IDHLNAVATGDLDREIPAALS
-243 RAIPDSLSHREDE
+243 NRADE

-271 KQVHEEAERTNVVVG
+271 KQVHEEAEKTDAVVG
-286 ELEGMIEA
+286 ELEAMINA
-294 MNNETQD
+294 MNNETQE

-326 SNHLSEEI
+326 SGHLSEEI
-334 RGTVGV
+334 QHTVQE
-340 MKKSEAYTQ
+340 MKKSEAYTC
-349 EISTRATELKIKME
+349 EIAARATELKAKME
-363 QAQEA
+363 QSQEA
-368 SQRVYESSKG
+368 SNRVYGSTKT
-378 SVEAAIE
+378 SVEDAIE
-385 SAKVVEQISQLTQAI
+385 AAKVVQEIETLTQAI

-415 IEAARAGDQGRGFS
+415 IEAARAGEQGRGFA
-429 VVAGEVAKLAEQSQ
+429 VVAGEVGKLAEQSQ
-443 GTAEKIKSLTGEV
+443 ETAEKIKSLTGQV
-456 TSAMQ
+456 MGAME
-461 ALSKSA
+461 ALSKGA
-467 FDLLALLDGDVRK
+467 FDLLHFIDEDIRK
-480 DYAQMDDTAVRYK
+480 DYEQMDETAVQYK
-493 EDAEYFLKAAK
+493 EDAEFFHRTAK
-504 ESTKTSEVL
+504 GSTKSSEEL
-513 LQSVENM
+513 LSSVRNM
-520 NHSMEEIG
+520 NQSMDEIG

-540 IAENIVGMAEKY
+540 IAENIVGMAERY
-552 ADILDKVQ
+552 ADILEKVQ
-560 SFKEGT
+560 GFKEGT

-572 VAAFSG
+572 VTAFSK

>member
-1 MLSKGNFTLGSDI
+1 MSNFTLGSEI
-14 LKDYSVKTKVA
+14 LKDYSVKTKVT

-31 ICIILLVAAVGIYSS
+31 LLTVALVAAVGIYSS
-46 HSAKQALDDM
+46 HSAKQALDEM

-109 HDIEE
+109 HDVEE
-114 LKKLDQSQRAKEAI
+114 IQKMEQSDRTKEALSTLDKNLD
-128 AALEGDLD
+128 AAD
-136 TADSAVKAV
+136 AAVKAV
-145 GSLGVT
+145 STLGT
-151 PEDKAAAYDKLS
+151 APEDKAEAYNQLS
-163 SITAIGANMQVL
+163 SLTAIGANMQVL

-201 AAIIFVSLILGIL
+201 AAIILISLILGIV

-219 ANNIS
+219 ADNIS

-230 IEHLNAVAAGDLS
+230 IDHLNAVATGDLNREIPAALS
-243 RAIPDSLSHREDE
+243 NRADE

-271 KQVHEEAERTNVVVG
+271 KQVHEEAEKTDAAVG
-286 ELEGMIEA
+286 ELEAMINA

-326 SNHLSEEI
+326 SGHLSEEI
-334 RGTVGV
+334 QHTVQE
-340 MKKSEAYTQ
+340 MKKSEAYTC
-349 EISTRATELKIKME
+349 EIAVRATELKAKME
-363 QAQEA
+363 QSQEA
-368 SQRVYESSKG
+368 SNRVYGSTKT
-378 SVEAAIE
+378 SVENAIE
-385 SAKVVEQISQLTQAI
+385 AAKVVQEIETLTQAI
-400 TDVAEQTNLLALNAS
+400 TDIAEQTTLLALNAS
-415 IEAARAGDQGRGFS
+415 IEAARAGEQGRGFA
-429 VVAGEVAKLAEQSQ
+429 VVAGEVGKLAEQSQ
-443 GTAEKIKSLTGEV
+443 ETAERIKSLTSQVMG
-456 TSAMQ
+456 AME
-461 ALSKSA
+461 ALSKGA
-467 FDLLALLDGDVRK
+467 FDLLHFIDDDIRK
-480 DYAQMDDTAVRYK
+480 DYAQMDETAVQYK
-493 EDAEYFLKAAK
+493 EDAEFFHKTAK
-504 ESTKTSEVL
+504 GSTKTSEEL
-513 LQSVENM
+513 LVSVRNM
-520 NHSMEEIG
+520 NQSMDEIG
-528 RATHESADGNTR
+528 RATHESADGNTH

-552 ADILDKVQ
+552 ADILEKVQ
-560 SFKEGT
+560 GFKEGT
-566 ERLKNL
+566 ERLKHL
-572 VAAFSG
+572 VTAFSK

>member
-1 MLSKGNFTLGSDI
+1 MSNFTLGSET

-31 ICIILLVAAVGIYSS
+31 LLTVALVAVVGIYSS
-46 HSAKQALDDM
+46 HSAKQALDEM

-109 HDIEE
+109 HDVEE
-114 LKKLDQSQRAKEAI
+114 IQKMKQSDRTKEALS
-128 AALEGDLD
+128 ALDKDLD
-136 TADSAVKAV
+136 AADAAVKAV
-145 GSLGVT
+145 STLGT
-151 PEDKAAAYDKLS
+151 APEDKAEAYNQLS
-163 SITAIGANMQVL
+163 SLTAIGANMQFL

-183 KQLFETNNI
+183 KQLFEANNI

-201 AAIIFVSLILGIL
+201 AAIILISLILGIV

-219 ANNIS
+219 ADNIS

-230 IEHLNAVAAGDLS
+230 IDHLNAVATGDLNREIPAALS
-243 RAIPDSLSHREDE
+243 NRADE

-271 KQVHEEAERTNVVVG
+271 KQVHEEAEKTDAVVG
-286 ELEGMIEA
+286 ELEAMINA

-326 SNHLSEEI
+326 SGHLSEEI
-334 RGTVGV
+334 QHTVQE
-340 MKKSEAYTQ
+340 MKKSEAYTR
-349 EISTRATELKIKME
+349 EIAVRATELKAKME
-363 QAQEA
+363 QSQEA
-368 SQRVYESSKG
+368 SNRVYGSTKT
-378 SVEAAIE
+378 SVEDAIE
-385 SAKVVEQISQLTQAI
+385 AAKVVQEIETLTQAI

-415 IEAARAGDQGRGFS
+415 IEAARAGEQGRGFA
-429 VVAGEVAKLAEQSQ
+429 VVAGEVGKLAEQSQ
-443 GTAEKIKSLTGEV
+443 ETAEKIKSLTGQV
-456 TSAMQ
+456 MSAME
-461 ALSKSA
+461 ALSKGA
-467 FDLLALLDGDVRK
+467 FDLLHFIDEDIRK
-480 DYAQMDDTAVRYK
+480 DYEQMDETAVQYK
-493 EDAEYFLKAAK
+493 EDAEFFHRTAK
-504 ESTKTSEVL
+504 GSTKSSEEL
-513 LQSVENM
+513 LSSVRNM
-520 NHSMEEIG
+520 NQSMDEIG

-540 IAENIVGMAEKY
+540 IAENIVGMAERY
-552 ADILDKVQ
+552 ADILEKVQ
-560 SFKEGT
+560 GFKEGT

-572 VAAFSG
+572 VTSFSK

>member
-1 MLSKGNFTLGSDI
+1 MSNFTLGSEI
-14 LKDYSVKTKVA
+14 LKDYSIKTKVA

-31 ICIILLVAAVGIYSS
+31 LLTVALVAAVGIYSS
-46 HSAKQALDDM
+46 HSAKQALDEM

-68 DANNRLRSINV
+68 DANNRLRSITV

-109 HDIEE
+109 HDVEE
-114 LKKLDQSQRAKEAI
+114 IQKMEQSDRTKEALS
-128 AALEGDLD
+128 ALDKDLD
-136 TADSAVKAV
+136 AADAAVKAV
-145 GSLGVT
+145 STLGT
-151 PEDKAAAYDKLS
+151 APEDKAEAYNQLS
-163 SITAIGANMQVL
+163 SLTAIGANMQVL

-183 KQLFETNNI
+183 KQLFEANNI

-201 AAIIFVSLILGIL
+201 AAIILISLILGIV

-219 ANNIS
+219 ADNIS

-230 IEHLNAVAAGDLS
+230 IDHLNAVATGDLNREIPAALS
-243 RAIPDSLSHREDE
+243 NRADE

-271 KQVHEEAERTNVVVG
+271 KQVHEEAEKTDAAVG
-286 ELEGMIEA
+286 ELEAMINA

-326 SNHLSEEI
+326 SGHLSEEI
-334 RGTVGV
+334 QHTVQE
-340 MKKSEAYTQ
+340 MKKSEAYTC
-349 EISTRATELKIKME
+349 EIAARATELKAKME
-363 QAQEA
+363 QSQEA
-368 SQRVYESSKG
+368 SNRVYGSTKT
-378 SVEAAIE
+378 SVEDAIE
-385 SAKVVEQISQLTQAI
+385 AAKVVQEIETLTQAI

-415 IEAARAGDQGRGFS
+415 IEAARAGEQGRGFA
-429 VVAGEVAKLAEQSQ
+429 VVAGEVGKLAEQSQ
-443 GTAEKIKSLTGEV
+443 ETAEKIKSLTGQV
-456 TSAMQ
+456 MSAME
-461 ALSKSA
+461 ALSKGA
-467 FDLLALLDGDVRK
+467 FDLLHFIDEDIRK
-480 DYAQMDDTAVRYK
+480 DYEQMDETAVQYK
-493 EDAEYFLKAAK
+493 EDAEFFHRTAK
-504 ESTKTSEVL
+504 GSTKSSEEL
-513 LQSVENM
+513 LSSVRNM
-520 NHSMEEIG
+520 NQSMDEIG

-540 IAENIVGMAEKY
+540 IAENIVGMAERY
-552 ADILDKVQ
+552 ADILEKVQ
-560 SFKEGT
+560 GFKEGT

-572 VAAFSG
+572 VTAFSK

>member
-1 MLSKGNFTLGSDI
+1 MSNFTLGSEI

-31 ICIILLVAAVGIYSS
+31 LLTVALVAVVGIYSG
-46 HSAKQALDDM
+46 HSAKQALDEM

-109 HDIEE
+109 HDVDEI
-114 LKKLDQSQRAKEAI
+114 KKMEQSERTKTALSALDK
-128 AALEGDLD
+128 DLD
-136 TADSAVKAV
+136 AADAAVKAV
-145 GSLGVT
+145 GTLGT
-151 PEDKAAAYDKLS
+151 APEDKAEAYNQLS
-163 SITAIGANMQVL
+163 SLTAIGANMQVL

-183 KQLFETNNI
+183 KQLFEANNI

-201 AAIIFVSLILGIL
+201 AAIILISLILGIV

-219 ANNIS
+219 ADNIS

-230 IEHLNAVAAGDLS
+230 IDHLNAVATGDLDREIPAALS
-243 RAIPDSLSHREDE
+243 NRADE

-271 KQVHEEAERTNVVVG
+271 KQVHEEAEKTDAVVG
-286 ELEGMIEA
+286 ELEAMINA

-326 SNHLSEEI
+326 SGHLSEEI
-334 RGTVGV
+334 QHTVQE
-340 MKKSEAYTQ
+340 MKKSEAYTR
-349 EISTRATELKIKME
+349 EIAGRATELKAKME
-363 QAQEA
+363 QSQEA
-368 SQRVYESSKG
+368 SNRVYASTKT
-378 SVEAAIE
+378 SVENAIE
-385 SAKVVEQISQLTQAI
+385 AAKVVQEIETLTQAI

-415 IEAARAGDQGRGFS
+415 IEAARAGEQGRGFA
-429 VVAGEVAKLAEQSQ
+429 VVAGEVGKLAEQSQ
-443 GTAEKIKSLTGEV
+443 ETAERIKNLTGQV
-456 TSAMQ
+456 MGAME
-461 ALSKSA
+461 ALSKGA
-467 FDLLALLDGDVRK
+467 FDLLHFIDEDIRK
-480 DYAQMDDTAVRYK
+480 DYEQMDETAVQYK
-493 EDAEYFLKAAK
+493 EDAEFFHRTAK
-504 ESTKTSEVL
+504 GSTKSSEEL
-513 LQSVENM
+513 LSSVRNM
-520 NHSMEEIG
+520 NQSMDEIG

-540 IAENIVGMAEKY
+540 IAENIVGMAERY
-552 ADILDKVQ
+552 ADILEKVQ
-560 SFKEGT
+560 GFKEGT

-572 VAAFSG
+572 VTAFSK

>member
-1 MLSKGNFTLGSDI
+1 MSNFTLGSEI

-31 ICIILLVAAVGIYSS
+31 LLTVALVAVVGIYSS
-46 HSAKQALDDM
+46 HSAKQALDEM

-68 DANNRLRSINV
+68 DANNRLRSING

-109 HDIEE
+109 HDVEE
-114 LKKLDQSQRAKEAI
+114 IQKMEQSDRTKEALS
-128 AALEGDLD
+128 ALDRDLD
-136 TADSAVKAV
+136 AADAAVKAV
-145 GSLGVT
+145 STLGT
-151 PEDKAAAYDKLS
+151 APEDKAEAYNQLS
-163 SITAIGANMQVL
+163 SLTAIGANMQVL

-201 AAIIFVSLILGIL
+201 AAIILISLILGIV

-219 ANNIS
+219 ADNIS

-230 IEHLNAVAAGDLS
+230 IDHLNAVATGDLDREIPAALS
-243 RAIPDSLSHREDE
+243 NRADE

-271 KQVHEEAERTNVVVG
+271 KQVHEEAEKTDAVVG
-286 ELEGMIEA
+286 ELEAMINA

-326 SNHLSEEI
+326 SGHLSEEI
-334 RGTVGV
+334 QHTVQE
-340 MKKSEAYTQ
+340 MKKSEAYTC
-349 EISTRATELKIKME
+349 EIAVRATELKAKME
-363 QAQEA
+363 QSQEA
-368 SQRVYESSKG
+368 SNRVYGSTKT
-378 SVEAAIE
+378 SVENAIE
-385 SAKVVEQISQLTQAI
+385 AAKVVQEIETLTQAI
-400 TDVAEQTNLLALNAS
+400 TDIAEQTTLLALNAS
-415 IEAARAGDQGRGFS
+415 IEAARAGEQGRGFA
-429 VVAGEVAKLAEQSQ
+429 VVAGEVGKLAEQSQ
-443 GTAEKIKSLTGEV
+443 ETAERIKSLTSQVMG
-456 TSAMQ
+456 AME
-461 ALSKSA
+461 ALSKGA
-467 FDLLALLDGDVRK
+467 FDLLHFIDDDIRK
-480 DYAQMDDTAVRYK
+480 DYAQMDETAVQYK
-493 EDAEYFLKAAK
+493 EDAEFFHKTAK
-504 ESTKTSEVL
+504 GSTKTSEEL
-513 LQSVENM
+513 LVSVRNM
-520 NHSMEEIG
+520 NQSMDEIG

-540 IAENIVGMAEKY
+540 IAENIVGMAERY
-552 ADILDKVQ
+552 ADILEKVQ
-560 SFKEGT
+560 GFKEGT

-572 VAAFSG
+572 VTAFSK

>member
-1 MLSKGNFTLGSDI
+1 MSNFTLGSEI

-31 ICIILLVAAVGIYSS
+31 LLTVALVAAVGAYSS
-46 HSAKQALDDM
+46 HSAKQALDEM

-109 HDIEE
+109 HDVEE
-114 LKKLDQSQRAKEAI
+114 IQKMEQSDRTKEALS
-128 AALEGDLD
+128 ALDKDLD
-136 TADSAVKAV
+136 AADAAVKAV
-145 GSLGVT
+145 GTLGT
-151 PEDKAAAYDKLS
+151 APEDKAEAYNQLS
-163 SITAIGANMQVL
+163 SLTAIGANMEVL

-183 KQLFETNNI
+183 KQLFEANNL

-201 AAIIFVSLILGIL
+201 AAIILISLILGII

-219 ANNIS
+219 ADNIS

-230 IEHLNAVAAGDLS
+230 IDHLNAVATGDLNREIPS
-243 RAIPDSLSHREDE
+243 ALSNRADE

-271 KQVHEEAERTNVVVG
+271 KQVHEEAEKTDAAVG
-286 ELEGMIEA
+286 ELEAMINA

-326 SNHLSEEI
+326 SGHLSEEI
-334 RGTVGV
+334 QHTVQE
-340 MKKSEAYTQ
+340 MKKSEAYTR
-349 EISTRATELKIKME
+349 EIAVRATELKAKME
-363 QAQEA
+363 QSQEA
-368 SQRVYESSKG
+368 SNRVYGSTKP
-378 SVEAAIE
+378 SVEDAIE
-385 SAKVVEQISQLTQAI
+385 AAKVVQEIETLTQAI

-415 IEAARAGDQGRGFS
+415 IEAARAGEQGRGFA
-429 VVAGEVAKLAEQSQ
+429 VVAGEVGKLAEQSQ
-443 GTAEKIKSLTGEV
+443 ETAERIKSLTGQV
-456 TSAMQ
+456 MSAME
-461 ALSKSA
+461 ALSKGA
-467 FDLLALLDGDVRK
+467 FDLLHFIDEDIRK
-480 DYAQMDDTAVRYK
+480 DYAQMDETAVQYK
-493 EDAEYFLKAAK
+493 EDADFFHRTAK
-504 ESTKTSEVL
+504 GSTKSSEEL
-513 LQSVENM
+513 LSSVRNM
-520 NHSMEEIG
+520 NQSMDEIG

-552 ADILDKVQ
+552 ADILEKVQ
-560 SFKEGT
+560 GFKEGT

-572 VAAFSG
+572 VAAFSK

>member
-1 MLSKGNFTLGSDI
+1 MSNFTLGSEI

-31 ICIILLVAAVGIYSS
+31 LLTVALVAVVGIYSS
-46 HSAKQALDDM
+46 HSAKQALDEM

-109 HDIEE
+109 HDVEE
-114 LKKLDQSQRAKEAI
+114 IQKMKQSDRTKEALS
-128 AALEGDLD
+128 ALDKDLD
-136 TADSAVKAV
+136 AADAAVKAV
-145 GSLGVT
+145 STLGT
-151 PEDKAAAYDKLS
+151 APEDKAEAYNQLS
-163 SITAIGANMQVL
+163 SLTAIGANMQVL

-183 KQLFETNNI
+183 KQLFEANNI

-201 AAIIFVSLILGIL
+201 AAIILISLILGIV

-219 ANNIS
+219 ADNIS

-230 IEHLNAVAAGDLS
+230 IDHLNAVATGDLNREIPAALS
-243 RAIPDSLSHREDE
+243 NRADE

-271 KQVHEEAERTNVVVG
+271 KQVHEEAEKTDAVVG
-286 ELEGMIEA
+286 ELEAMINA

-326 SNHLSEEI
+326 SGHLSEEI
-334 RGTVGV
+334 QHTVQE
-340 MKKSEAYTQ
+340 MKKSEAYTR
-349 EISTRATELKIKME
+349 EIAVRATELKAKME
-363 QAQEA
+363 QSQEA
-368 SQRVYESSKG
+368 SNRVYGSTKT
-378 SVEAAIE
+378 SVEDAIE
-385 SAKVVEQISQLTQAI
+385 AAKVVQEIETLTQAI

-415 IEAARAGDQGRGFS
+415 IEAARAGEQGRGFA
-429 VVAGEVAKLAEQSQ
+429 VVAGEVGKLAEQSQ
-443 GTAEKIKSLTGEV
+443 ETAEKIKSLTGQV
-456 TSAMQ
+456 MSAME
-461 ALSKSA
+461 ALSKGA
-467 FDLLALLDGDVRK
+467 FDLLHFIDEDIRK
-480 DYAQMDDTAVRYK
+480 DYEQMDETAVQYK
-493 EDAEYFLKAAK
+493 EDAEFFHRTAK
-504 ESTKTSEVL
+504 GSTKSSEEL
-513 LQSVENM
+513 LSSVRNM
-520 NHSMEEIG
+520 NQSMDEIG

-540 IAENIVGMAEKY
+540 IAENIVGMAERY
-552 ADILDKVQ
+552 ADILEKVQ
-560 SFKEGT
+560 GFKEGT

-572 VAAFSG
+572 VTSFSK

>member
-1 MLSKGNFTLGSDI
+1 MSNFTLGSEI

-31 ICIILLVAAVGIYSS
+31 LLTVALVAAVGAYSS
-46 HSAKQALDDM
+46 HSAKQALDEM

-109 HDIEE
+109 HDVEE
-114 LKKLDQSQRAKEAI
+114 IQKMKQSDRTKEALS
-128 AALEGDLD
+128 ALDKDLD
-136 TADSAVKAV
+136 AADAAVKAV
-145 GSLGVT
+145 STLGT
-151 PEDKAAAYDKLS
+151 APEDKAEAYNQLS
-163 SITAIGANMQVL
+163 SLTAIGANMQVL

-183 KQLFETNNI
+183 KQLFEANNI

-201 AAIIFVSLILGIL
+201 AAIILISLILGIL

-219 ANNIS
+219 SDNIS

-230 IEHLNAVAAGDLS
+230 IDHLNAVATGDLNREIPAALS
-243 RAIPDSLSHREDE
+243 NRADE

-271 KQVHEEAERTNVVVG
+271 KQVHEEAEKTDAAVG
-286 ELEGMIEA
+286 ELEAMINA

-326 SNHLSEEI
+326 SGHLSEEI
-334 RGTVGV
+334 QHTVQE
-340 MKKSEAYTQ
+340 MKKSEAYTC
-349 EISTRATELKIKME
+349 EIAARATELKAKME
-363 QAQEA
+363 QSQEA
-368 SQRVYESSKG
+368 SNRVYGSTKT
-378 SVEAAIE
+378 SVEDAIE
-385 SAKVVEQISQLTQAI
+385 AAKVVQEIETLTQAI

-415 IEAARAGDQGRGFS
+415 IEAARAGEQGRGFA
-429 VVAGEVAKLAEQSQ
+429 VVAGEVGKLAEQSQ
-443 GTAEKIKSLTGEV
+443 ETAEKIKSLTGQV
-456 TSAMQ
+456 MSAME
-461 ALSKSA
+461 ALSKGA
-467 FDLLALLDGDVRK
+467 FDLLHFIDEDIRK
-480 DYAQMDDTAVRYK
+480 DYEQMDETAVQYK
-493 EDAEYFLKAAK
+493 EDAEFFHRTAK
-504 ESTKTSEVL
+504 GSTKSSEELLTSVR
-513 LQSVENM
+513 NM
-520 NHSMEEIG
+520 NQSMDEIG

-540 IAENIVGMAEKY
+540 IAENIVGMAERY
-552 ADILDKVQ
+552 ADILEKVQ
-560 SFKEGT
+560 GFKEGT

-572 VAAFSG
+572 VTAFSK

>member
-1 MLSKGNFTLGSDI
+1 MSNFTLGSEI

-31 ICIILLVAAVGIYSS
+31 LLTVALVAVVGIYSS
-46 HSAKQALDDM
+46 HSAKQALDKM

-109 HDIEE
+109 HDVDEI
-114 LKKLDQSQRAKEAI
+114 KKMEQSERTKTALSALDK
-128 AALEGDLD
+128 DLD
-136 TADSAVKAV
+136 AADAAVKAV
-145 GSLGVT
+145 GTLGT
-151 PEDKAAAYDKLS
+151 APEDKAEAYNQLS
-163 SITAIGANMQVL
+163 SLTAIGANMQVL

-183 KQLFETNNI
+183 KQLFEANNI

-201 AAIIFVSLILGIL
+201 AAIILISLILGIV

-219 ANNIS
+219 ADNIS

-230 IEHLNAVAAGDLS
+230 IDHLNAVATGDLNREIPAALS
-243 RAIPDSLSHREDE
+243 NRADE

-271 KQVHEEAERTNVVVG
+271 KQVHEEAEKTDAVVG
-286 ELEGMIEA
+286 ELEAMINA

-326 SNHLSEEI
+326 SGHLSEEI
-334 RGTVGV
+334 QHTVQE
-340 MKKSEAYTQ
+340 MKKSEAYTR
-349 EISTRATELKIKME
+349 EIAVRATELKAKME
-363 QAQEA
+363 QSQEA
-368 SQRVYESSKG
+368 SNRVYGSTKT
-378 SVEAAIE
+378 SVEDAIE
-385 SAKVVEQISQLTQAI
+385 AAKVVQEIETLTQAI

-415 IEAARAGDQGRGFS
+415 IEAARAGEQGRGFA
-429 VVAGEVAKLAEQSQ
+429 VVAGEVGKLAEQSQ
-443 GTAEKIKSLTGEV
+443 ETAEKIKSLTGQV
-456 TSAMQ
+456 MSAME
-461 ALSKSA
+461 ALSKGA
-467 FDLLALLDGDVRK
+467 FDLLHFIDEDIRK
-480 DYAQMDDTAVRYK
+480 DYEQMDETAVQYK
-493 EDAEYFLKAAK
+493 EDAEFFHRTAK
-504 ESTKTSEVL
+504 GSTKSSEEL
-513 LQSVENM
+513 LASVRNM
-520 NHSMEEIG
+520 NQSMDEIG

-540 IAENIVGMAEKY
+540 IAENIVGMAERY
-552 ADILDKVQ
+552 ADILEKVQ
-560 SFKEGT
+560 GFKEGT

-572 VAAFSG
+572 VTSFSK

>member
-1 MLSKGNFTLGSDI
+1 MSNFTLGSEI

-31 ICIILLVAAVGIYSS
+31 LLTVALVAVVGIYSS
-46 HSAKQALDDM
+46 HSAKQALDEM

-109 HDIEE
+109 HDVDEI
-114 LKKLDQSQRAKEAI
+114 KKMKQSDRTKEALS
-128 AALEGDLD
+128 ALDKDLD
-136 TADSAVKAV
+136 AADAAVKAV
-145 GSLGVT
+145 GTLGT
-151 PEDKAAAYDKLS
+151 APEDKAEAYNQLS
-163 SITAIGANMQVL
+163 SLAAISANMQVL

-183 KQLFETNNI
+183 KQLFEENNI

-201 AAIIFVSLILGIL
+201 AVIILISLILGIL

-219 ANNIS
+219 SNNIS

-230 IEHLNAVAAGDLS
+230 IDHLNAVATGDLNREIPAALS
-243 RAIPDSLSHREDE
+243 NRADE

-271 KQVHEEAERTNVVVG
+271 KQVHEEAEKTDAAVG
-286 ELEGMIEA
+286 ELEAMINA

-321 SMQQV
+321 SMQ
-326 SNHLSEEI
+326 E
-334 RGTVGV
+334 
-340 MKKSEAYTQ
+340 MKKSEAYTR
-349 EISTRATELKIKME
+349 EIAVRATELKAKLE
-363 QAQEA
+363 QSQEA
-368 SQRVYESSKG
+368 SNRVYGSTKT
-378 SVEAAIE
+378 SVEDAIE
-385 SAKVVEQISQLTQAI
+385 AAKVVQEIETLTQAI

-415 IEAARAGDQGRGFS
+415 IEAARAGEQGRGFA
-429 VVAGEVAKLAEQSQ
+429 VVAGEVGKLAEQSQ
-443 GTAEKIKSLTGEV
+443 ETAEKIKSLTGQV
-456 TSAMQ
+456 MSAME
-461 ALSKSA
+461 ALSKGA
-467 FDLLALLDGDVRK
+467 FDLLHFIDEDIRK
-480 DYAQMDDTAVRYK
+480 DYEQMDETAVQYK
-493 EDAEYFLKAAK
+493 EDAEFFHRTAK
-504 ESTKTSEVL
+504 SSTKSSEEL
-513 LQSVENM
+513 LASVRNM
-520 NHSMEEIG
+520 NQSMDEIG

-540 IAENIVGMAEKY
+540 IAENIVGMAERY
-552 ADILDKVQ
+552 ADILEKVQ
-560 SFKEGT
+560 GFKEGT

-572 VAAFSG
+572 VTSFSK

>member
-1 MLSKGNFTLGSDI
+1 MSNFTLGSEI

-31 ICIILLVAAVGIYSS
+31 LLTVALVAVVGIYSS
-46 HSAKQALDDM
+46 HSAKQALDEM

-109 HDIEE
+109 HDVEE
-114 LKKLDQSQRAKEAI
+114 IQKMEQSDRTKEALSTLDKNLD
-128 AALEGDLD
+128 AAD
-136 TADSAVKAV
+136 AAVKAV
-145 GSLGVT
+145 STLGT
-151 PEDKAAAYDKLS
+151 APEDKAEAYNQLS
-163 SITAIGANMQVL
+163 SLTAIGANMQVL

-183 KQLFETNNI
+183 KQLFEANNI

-201 AAIIFVSLILGIL
+201 AAIILISLILGIV

-219 ANNIS
+219 ADNIS

-230 IEHLNAVAAGDLS
+230 IDHLNAVATGDLNREIPAALS
-243 RAIPDSLSHREDE
+243 NRADE

-271 KQVHEEAERTNVVVG
+271 KQVHEEAEKTDAAVG
-286 ELEGMIEA
+286 ELEAMINA

-326 SNHLSEEI
+326 SGHLSEEI
-334 RGTVGV
+334 QHTVQE
-340 MKKSEAYTQ
+340 MKKSEAYTC
-349 EISTRATELKIKME
+349 EIAGRATELKAKME
-363 QAQEA
+363 QSQEA
-368 SQRVYESSKG
+368 SNRVYGSTKT
-378 SVEAAIE
+378 SVEDAIE
-385 SAKVVEQISQLTQAI
+385 AAKVVQEIETLTQAI

-415 IEAARAGDQGRGFS
+415 IEAARAGEQGRGFA
-429 VVAGEVAKLAEQSQ
+429 VVAGEVGKLAEQSQ
-443 GTAEKIKSLTGEV
+443 ETAEKIKSLTGQV
-456 TSAMQ
+456 MGAME
-461 ALSKSA
+461 ALSKGA
-467 FDLLALLDGDVRK
+467 FDLLQFIDEDIRK
-480 DYAQMDDTAVRYK
+480 DYEQMDETAVQYK
-493 EDAEYFLKAAK
+493 EDAEFFHKTAK
-504 ESTKTSEVL
+504 GSTKSSEEL
-513 LQSVENM
+513 LSSVRNM
-520 NHSMEEIG
+520 NQSMDEIG

-540 IAENIVGMAEKY
+540 IAENIVGMAERY
-552 ADILDKVQ
+552 ADILEKVQ
-560 SFKEGT
+560 GFKEGT

-572 VAAFSG
+572 VTAFSK